1 MATHLDDEDDLEK
14 LKTWWKDNWIALVGG
29 LVIGFG
35 GIGGWEGYKRWR
47 DGRAET
53 ASQMY
58 EELRR
63 GLADNKTDDARVI
76 ADRLAAEF
84 ASTPY
89 AASAALS
96 LAQTQAQAAQWDEAV
111 TRLRWVV
118 DHADDAGMVQLA
130 RLRLARALLGQ
141 AKHDEALTALS
152 SGDAGDFASLV
163 EELRGDIQLAKGDK
177 AAARS
182 AYEKAL
188 AAAEASAGNRP
199 LLQRKLDD
207 LAVAAQS

>member
-1 MATHLDDEDDLEK
+1 MATHLDDEDDLER

-58 EELRR
+58 EEMRR
-63 GLADNKTDDARVI
+63 GLAEGKTEEAGVI
-76 ADRLAAEF
+76 ADRLASEF

-96 LAQTQAQAAQWDEAV
+96 LAQTQAQAAQWGEAAS
-111 TRLRWVV
+111 RLRWVV
-118 DHADDAGMVQLA
+118 DHADDQGMVQLA
-130 RLRLARALLGQ
+130 RLRLARALFGQ
-141 AKHDEALTALS
+141 AKHDDALS
-152 SGDAGDFASLV
+152 ALVGDAGEFASLV

-199 LLQRKLDD
+199 LLQQKLDD

>member
-1 MATHLDDEDDLEK
+1 MATHLDDEDDLER

-35 GIGGWEGYKRWR
+35 GIGGWEAYKRWNN
-47 DGRAET
+47 GRAET

-58 EELRR
+58 EEMRR
-63 GLADNKTDDARVI
+63 GLAAGKTDEARVI
-76 ADRLAAEF
+76 ADRLTSEF

-96 LAQTQAQAAQWDEAV
+96 VAQTQAQAAQWDEAV

-118 DHADDAGMVQLA
+118 DHADDVGMVQLA

-141 AKHDEALTALS
+141 AKHDEALSALN
-152 SGDAGDFASLV
+152 GDAGDFASLV

-177 AAARS
+177 LAARS

-199 LLQRKLDD
+199 LLQQKLDD